1 MRGMLDENHRR
12 PRFPTRHEGAPVEPP
27 ENAVVEIIESVR
39 EMQER
44 ADSLRSAGRTIALVP
59 TMGFLHEGHLELMR
73 VGKRLADV
81 LVVSIFVNPTQF
93 GPSEDFQEYPR
104 DTEGDLRKARE
115 VGVDIVFMPPVE
127 EIYPE
132 GFQTEVRVKDLT
144 RSLCGASRPG
154 HFDGVATVV
163 AKLFHIAKPHVAVF
177 GQKDYQQLSVIS
189 RMVMDLNM
197 DIRIV
202 GAPTVRE
209 PDGIAMS
216 SRNNYLSPEERTSA
230 LCLKESLDLAE
241 SMLKK
246 GETSAAPV
254 RKAVEALI
262 RSRESTEIDY
272 VSLCDPVT
280 LEDTDTLGEETLLA
294 LAVRIGKT
302 RLIDNRVLRKR

>member
-1 MRGMLDENHRR
+1 MNEIR
-12 PRFPTRHEGAPVEPP
+12 PLFRIPRKTKARLSVPGGDALMELVER
-27 ENAVVEIIESVR
+27 VR

-44 ADSLRSAGRTIALVP
+44 ANGLRSAGKSIALVP

-73 VGKRLADV
+73 VGGRLADA
-81 LVVSIFVNPTQF
+81 LVISIFVNPAQF
-93 GPSEDFQEYPR
+93 GPSEDFEKYPR

-115 VGVDIVFMPPVE
+115 VGVDIVFMPPAG

-132 GFQTEVRVKDLT
+132 DFQTEVRVKSLT

-177 GQKDYQQLSVIS
+177 GQKDYQQLAVIS

-246 GETSAAPV
+246 GETSAAAV

-280 LEDTDTLGEETLLA
+280 LEYTDTLGEETLLA